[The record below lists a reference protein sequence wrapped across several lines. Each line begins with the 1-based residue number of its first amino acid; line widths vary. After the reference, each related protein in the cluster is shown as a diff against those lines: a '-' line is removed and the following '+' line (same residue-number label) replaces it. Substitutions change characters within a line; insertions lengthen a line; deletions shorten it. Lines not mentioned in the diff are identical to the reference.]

1 MFGVICRRNW
11 ALRLSIVLNV
21 CVLLYVCAHFGAV
34 SGPWIEEGAAAGASN
49 WAANPNSIGASSVQD
64 AQILQQEGT
73 QPRANATAA
82 STSTAAASGEVKT
95 AAAQLDGKLEAGK
108 LEKTGSNAVDFKGN
122 ETKLVESNAVEE
134 KKVNQTVNQNKAK
147 KELTLQEAVLCNDKS
162 SEPKTAQR
170 GDYWVLY
177 NYVPMSMKVHCWESV
192 TYTTHADY
200 TFLDNLEPL
209 LDRWR
214 APISIALHAP
224 GADFPPTIEA
234 IKYARSCGSPLV
246 AQLVT
251 FHVYFSSKHVPKMIP
266 SGEKV
271 ASERANC
278 SKPAPWVNVNA
289 ASMYKNYR
297 KLLYPVNVGRN
308 VARESAPT
316 RYVLASDIELYPSP
330 DLPAKFLEMIRRND
344 QPALLKPNPKVFVLS
359 IFEVDEKSQ
368 PPANKTRLMQMLK
381 AGTAIPFHKKLCAG
395 CHNVPRS
402 KEWQEAPE
410 TSGLHIF
417 HTGKRTGSFI
427 HWEPIYIGTND
438 DPLYDERLSWEGK
451 SDKMTQGYALCV
463 LDYDFLIVDNA
474 FLVHRPGIKVFKKD
488 NYRDTLT
495 AKTNVLI
502 KKIIVPELKVL
513 YGTRKGCAV

>member
-1 MFGVICRRNW
+1 MFGVVCRRNW

-34 SGPWIEEGAAAGASN
+34 SGPWIEEGSGWGSSGPAPSQEMMYGTVPRLNGTATASAPAEPRSALPAAR
-49 WAANPNSIGASSVQD
+49 
-64 AQILQQEGT
+64 QQESK
-73 QPRANATAA
+73 QPGPAPEPVR
-82 STSTAAASGEVKT
+82 
-95 AAAQLDGKLEAGK
+95 
-108 LEKTGSNAVDFKGN
+108 FKVN
-122 ETKLVESNAVEE
+122 ETKSPPEAAESEE
-134 KKVNQTVNQNKAK
+134 AEQRPDRTANGNIK
-147 KELTLQEAVLCNDKS
+147 KELTLQEAILCNDKS
-162 SEPKTAQR
+162 TEPKTAQR

-209 LDRWR
+209 LERWR
-214 APISIALHAP
+214 GPISIALHAP
-224 GADFPPTIEA
+224 GTDFPATIEA
-234 IKYARSCGSPLV
+234 IKHARSCGSPLV

-266 SGEKV
+266 VGEKV

-278 SKPAPWVNVNA
+278 SKAAPWINVNVGR
-289 ASMYKNYR
+289 MYKSER

-308 VARESAPT
+308 VARESSPT
-316 RYVLASDIELYPSP
+316 HYILASDIELYPSP
-330 DLPAKFLEMIRRND
+330 DLPVKFLEMIRKSD
-344 QPALLKPNPKVFVLS
+344 QPALLRPNPKVFVLS

-368 PPANKTRLMQMLK
+368 PPANKSILIRMLK
-381 AGTAIPFHKKLCAG
+381 MGTAIPFHKKLCAG

-410 TSGLHIF
+410 TNGLHVF
-417 HTGKRTGSFI
+417 HVGKRTGNFV

-474 FLVHRPGIKVFKKD
+474 FLVHRPGIKIFKKD